1 MTAAGVAAAGVAA
14 VGLTAAGL
22 AAAGRAAAGG
32 AATAPRAPSAR
43 TGPPGPGAEP
53 RHRSPELRGFRE
65 VQRLAYECAEA
76 VAAQLRPGVTEREA
90 ARMQRRYLAE
100 RGVRDWFHLPFAW
113 FGDRTAFAGFRH
125 PLQFF
130 PTDRR
135 LEPGMPFI
143 LDMAPVYRGYTAD
156 IGYSGCLGPHP
167 LHEKL
172 LDDLAAHRAL
182 ILEQVRE
189 RRPLREI
196 YLAVDRL
203 MVRQGYENR
212 HRAYPFGVIA
222 HRVDRVR
229 EGWSP
234 TLFGFGLQSLK
245 GLAGDALRGHREGW
259 SPLWSP
265 YRFSDHPP
273 RPGLWAVEPHLGFRG
288 TGAKFEEILVVTDSR
303 DPEESA
309 FWLDDD
315 LPHVRRWQDCPER
328 GGQERDSREG
338 KQR

>member
-1 MTAAGVAAAGVAA
+1 MTTA
-14 VGLTAAGL
+14 VSSEL
-22 AAAGRAAAGG
+22 
-32 AATAPRAPSAR
+32 SA
-43 TGPPGPGAEP
+43 
-53 RHRSPELRGFRE
+53 ELRGFRR

-76 VAAQLRPGVTEREA
+76 VAARLEPGVTEREA
-90 ARMQRRYLAE
+90 ARMQRRWLHE

-113 FGDRTAFAGFRH
+113 FGDRTAFTGFRV

-130 PTDRR
+130 PTDRA

-143 LDMAPVYRGYTAD
+143 LDMAPVHEGFTAD
-156 IGYSGCLGPHP
+156 IGYSGALGDHP
-167 LHEKL
+167 VQARLMA
-172 LDDLAAHRAL
+172 DLRAHREL
-182 ILEQVRE
+182 ILREVRE

-196 YLAVDRL
+196 YEDVDRL
-203 MVRQGYENR
+203 MVRQGYANR

-222 HRVDRVR
+222 HKVDRVR
-229 EGWSP
+229 QRRLSAH
-234 TLFGFGLQSLK
+234 LFGFGTQSLK
-245 GLAGDALRGHREGW
+245 GLASDALHGHREGW

-303 DPEESA
+303 DPAESA

-315 LPHVRRWQDCPER
+315 LPHTRRWAED
-328 GGQERDSREG
+328 
-338 KQR
+338 K